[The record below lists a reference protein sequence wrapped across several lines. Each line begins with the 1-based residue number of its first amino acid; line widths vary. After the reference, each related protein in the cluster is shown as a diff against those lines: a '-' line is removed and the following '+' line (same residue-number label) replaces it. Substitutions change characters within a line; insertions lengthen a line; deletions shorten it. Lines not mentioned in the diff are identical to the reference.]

1 MEYDLVN
8 SLQEILRSGC
18 GNFYSLLIIFSID
31 NCPKNTRGSRKTKM
45 KMTIID
51 EKET

>member
-18 GNFYSLLIIFSID
+18 GNFYSLLIIFPID
-31 NCPKNTRGSRKTKM
+31 YSPKNTRSSRKTK

-51 EKET
+51 EEEI